1 MVGLWSGLIYMCFI
15 VPFIKY
21 ISSTK
26 SDFKDMPIQ
35 PSRVTKK
42 GGTIFSNKGAQEV
55 WLHKL

>member
-1 MVGLWSGLIYMCFI
+1 MPDLWGGLIYFL
-15 VPFIKY
+15 VPFIY

-35 PSRVTKK
+35 PSCVTKK